1 MTYTDDDLFDDEGT
15 GRPPRERSGR
25 SRPTGNRPAARRPSG
40 ANRGPRRPSGGGGGA
55 GAVLQSKGARLA
67 ILVGLVLVVL
77 LVLITSVRGCQRD
90 KLESSYKSYMTAA
103 NSIGGESQNLGQEM
117 QVLLDNKTF
126 KAPSVIG
133 QEIGQLATR
142 ASDLAA
148 RANKLSPPDALKAA
162 NRTLITVME
171 YRRDGFKQ
179 LSTAVSGA
187 GAGAAD
193 QDNVRASLLEPL
205 KILGAS
211 DVIFKQSFLR
221 PVEVA
226 FADDKIKGINASPSY
241 IFPDGAFNDASDS
254 GVQAIYNN
262 LKQARPGTTTT
273 GQTGSGL
280 HGLDIQSVFAIANG
294 QRYQL
299 SQASAVSVPASAD
312 LVIEVTVEDGGDF
325 RETNIPVELVYT
337 TPSDTTGQKQT
348 QTISSID
355 PGASNAQKVTFRI
368 PVPYTRAQ
376 STIKVTATPVAGEVK
391 TDNNTASYPVLFQ
404 VSG

>member
-1 MTYTDDDLFDDEGT
+1 MTYTDDDLFDDEGV
-15 GRPPRERSGR
+15 GRPSRPRGGR
-25 SRPTGNRPAARRPSG
+25 SRPSAGRSGSSRPSG
-40 ANRGPRRPSGGGGGA
+40 PRGPKRPGGGGGGA
-55 GAVLQSKGARLA
+55 SSALQSKGARLA

-90 KLESSYKSYMTAA
+90 KLESAYKSYMTAA

-117 QVLLDNKTF
+117 QGLLDNKTF
-126 KAPSVIG
+126 KAPTVIG
-133 QEIGQLATR
+133 QEVGQLATR
-142 ASDLAA
+142 AADLAV

-171 YRRDGFKQ
+171 YRRDGLKQ
-179 LSTAVSGA
+179 LSSAVSGA
-187 GAGAAD
+187 TAGAD

-221 PVEVA
+221 PAEVA
-226 FADDKIKGINASPSY
+226 FTKDKIKGINAAPSY
-241 IFPDGAFNDASDS
+241 MFPDGAFNDASDS

-273 GQTGSGL
+273 SGQSGNGL

-299 SQASAVSVPASAD
+299 SQASAVSVPASSD

-325 RETNIPVELVYT
+325 RETNVPVELVYT

-368 PVPYTRAQ
+368 PVPYTRAS

>member
-1 MTYTDDDLFDDEGT
+1 MTYTDDDLFDDEGIDS
-15 GRPPRERSGR
+15 RPRQRGGR
-25 SRPTGNRPAARRPSG
+25 SRPTGGRSGSGRPAGGRP
-40 ANRGPRRPSGGGGGA
+40 PRRPGGGGSGA
-55 GAVLQSKGARLA
+55 STVLQSKGARLA

-103 NSIGGESQNLGQEM
+103 NSIGAGSQTLGQEM
-117 QVLLDNKTF
+117 QVLLDNKTY
-126 KAPSVIG
+126 KAPTVIG
-133 QEIGQLATR
+133 QEINQLATR
-142 ASDLAA
+142 ASELAA
-148 RANKLSPPDALKAA
+148 SANKLSPPDALKAA

-171 YRRDGFKQ
+171 YRRDGLKQ

-187 GAGAAD
+187 TAVAD

-226 FADDKIKGINASPSY
+226 FAKDKIKGINAQASY
-241 IFPDGAFNDASDS
+241 MFPDGAFNDASDA

-273 GQTGSGL
+273 TGTGL
-280 HGLDIQSVFAIANG
+280 HGLDIQSVFAVANG

-337 TPSDTTGQKQT
+337 TPSDTAGQKQT
-348 QTISSID
+348 QTITSID